1 MIKGDTAYLKVE
13 IHQENGNI
21 YELQE
26 GDTLT
31 FSMKKNL
38 RDETYTLQKITDKD
52 GAFVLQAEDTQNLTC
67 GKYYYDVQL
76 NTANNEVFTV
86 VETSEFYL
94 KEGVTE

>member
-52 GAFVLQAEDTQNLTC
+52 GAFVLQAEDTENLTC

>member
-21 YELQE
+21 YELQK

-52 GAFVLQAEDTQNLTC
+52 GAFVLQAEDTENLIC